1 MTNEEGFKMSLK
13 KIQQVKRNKA
23 FVIWDVIVYGVI
35 IAVTLAIFLAV
46 FLTRDTSPL
55 KGVRISVEDLVVY
68 EYNFESG
75 DEKLNEAFVEKL
87 DDGKIKV
94 TSKYGYNIIEIESGG
109 VKVTDADCGKLDCVY
124 TGEIKDNS
132 GIIYCSPHKLKI
144 QPYGFDIDD
153 GNIII

>member
-1 MTNEEGFKMSLK
+1 MSLK
-13 KIQQVKRNKA
+13 KIQQVKRGKA
-23 FVIWDVIVYGVI
+23 FVIWDILIYGVI
-35 IAVTLAIFLAV
+35 ITVIGAILLAV

-75 DEKLNEAFVEKL
+75 DEKLNETYVEKS

-94 TSKYGYNIIEIESGG
+94 TSKYGYNVIEINKNGS
-109 VKVTDADCGKLDCVY
+109 VKVTDANCGKLDCVY
-124 TGEIKDNS
+124 TGELKDNS

-144 QPYGFDIDD
+144 VPYGFDIDD
-153 GNIII
+153 GNIIM